1 MATAKKKS
9 PPHKRADKKSTSEI
23 ESAITHHIGIREL
36 RQDASRVMAIVESG
50 QTLVITRHGKAV
62 ATINPIVKSKFD
74 QLVDMGMI
82 TPATTKIDLRTWKPK
97 SPPAS
102 AELLAAALREIRESR
117 FWSIT

>member
-9 PPHKRADKKSTSEI
+9 PPQKRASKKSSSEI

-36 RQDASRVMAIVESG
+36 RQDASRVLAIVESG

-62 ATINPIVKSKFD
+62 ATINPIVKDKFQ
-74 QLVDMGMI
+74 QLLELGMI
-82 TPATTKIDLRTWKPK
+82 TPAVQKIDFRNWKPK

-102 AELLAAALREIRESR
+102 TELLAEALREIRETR
-117 FWSIT
+117 Y